1 MTPSSRG
8 VKLTYDDFVQFP
20 DDGLRHELIDGEHYV
35 TPSPNTKHQS
45 VSINLTVLIG
55 SWLERNPIGRLFH
68 APFDVVFSTYDVVEP
83 DLLYLSNERASDALT
98 PLHVRGV
105 PELVVEIGSPGT
117 RRRDETI
124 KRRLYDR
131 TGVSEYWIVDPEIDT
146 IRVYRR
152 EAKTFA
158 RVVELSAEARDVLTT
173 SLLPGLEIPLSR
185 VFRAWSPAAAGLET
199 RRSEFPGAS
208 LLPSVPDD
216 VIAVVGTVRIDH
228 FAVADGVQRGCRQLD
243 EDIVREQEAAWSQ
256 HRRDVGERQRLLEN
270 AVVNEDVGR
279 NDQIETFIVGQRREP
294 FEHDVQVA
302 RIDGRNH
309 VGSDADRANLDIVGS
324 GG

>member
-1 MTPSSRG
+1 MTPSSPG

-98 PLHVRGV
+98 PLHIRGV

-185 VFRAWSPAAAGLET
+185 VFRA
-199 RRSEFPGAS
+199 
-208 LLPSVPDD
+208 
-216 VIAVVGTVRIDH
+216 
-228 FAVADGVQRGCRQLD
+228 
-243 EDIVREQEAAWSQ
+243 
-256 HRRDVGERQRLLEN
+256 
-270 AVVNEDVGR
+270 
-279 NDQIETFIVGQRREP
+279 
-294 FEHDVQVA
+294 
-302 RIDGRNH
+302 
-309 VGSDADRANLDIVGS
+309 
-324 GG
+324 